1 LFIKYT
7 IKQIII
13 YQGPIGLIGTKGNDG
28 PVGVPGVEGL
38 PGPKGIEGVAGNKV
52 CRNKMLNLKVSFHTL
67 YRISNIIIILI
78 KI

>member
-1 LFIKYT
+1 M
-7 IKQIII
+7 
-13 YQGPIGLIGTKGNDG
+13 GTKGNDG

-52 CRNKMLNLKVSFHTL
+52 CWNKIFYSLSRNKNENKVSFNI
-67 YRISNIIIILI
+67 YRERNVLILT

>member
-1 LFIKYT
+1 MFIKYT

-13 YQGPIGLIGTKGNDG
+13 SQGPIGLIGNKGNDG

-52 CRNKMLNLKVSFHTL
+52 CWNKMFIHFLRTRKKDIFYYVE
-67 YRISNIIIILI
+67 
-78 KI
+78 